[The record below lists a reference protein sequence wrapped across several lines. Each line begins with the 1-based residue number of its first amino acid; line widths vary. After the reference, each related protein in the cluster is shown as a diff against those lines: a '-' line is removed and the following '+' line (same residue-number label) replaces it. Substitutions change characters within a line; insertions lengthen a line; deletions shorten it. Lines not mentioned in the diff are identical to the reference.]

1 MVSQKKGFKRFY
13 TQEIKEIKDQYNE
26 AKAQTEEELKQA
38 ANRLFARFSTH
49 FPLWKRAVSAA
60 AELDCLISL
69 AKVSAGPGMCRP
81 RLVDQPGPF
90 LKICGGVNPCVAH
103 SLAGRDAIPNDIT
116 IGSEAGAADEAE
128 APKMLLVTGPNMG
141 GKSTLLRQACLS
153 VLLAQ
158 LGCHVPADACALS
171 PVDRIF
177 TRVGANDAIM
187 AGLSTF
193 RVEVRRRPSASH
205 SPSALT
211 PRPEL
216 TPTPLPQLDETALIL
231 KHATEKSLVILDELG
246 RGTAT
251 FDGMAIAHAVLDHLV
266 KVTKCRALFATHY
279 HALTRAYERPNAA
292 VALYHMACVV
302 DDATRDVT
310 FLYKFTTGACNR
322 SHGVHV
328 ARLAGLPAELLAA
341 AEQKSKAME
350 ATLDEKYKAQLA
362 RRLLALPEKVS
373 ADEARELWHE
383 VKAML
388 REPAA

>member
-26 AKAQTEEELKQA
+26 AKAQTEEALKQA

-90 LKICGGVNPCVAH
+90 LKISGGVNPCVAH

-116 IGSEAGAADEAE
+116 IGSEAGAADEAEE

-171 PVDRIF
+171 RPSNSRH
-177 TRVGANDAIM
+177 TRLPPSCPQASPARMPIQVRAL
-187 AGLSTF
+187 AGRSDLHA
-193 RVEVRRRPSASH
+193 RRRERRDH
-205 SPSALT
+205 GGALD
-211 PRPEL
+211 
-216 TPTPLPQLDETALIL
+216 LP
-231 KHATEKSLVILDELG
+231 
-246 RGTAT
+246 
-251 FDGMAIAHAVLDHLV
+251 
-266 KVTKCRALFATHY
+266 C
-279 HALTRAYERPNAA
+279 
-292 VALYHMACVV
+292 
-302 DDATRDVT
+302 
-310 FLYKFTTGACNR
+310 GAR
-322 SHGVHV
+322 
-328 ARLAGLPAELLAA
+328 
-341 AEQKSKAME
+341 
-350 ATLDEKYKAQLA
+350 
-362 RRLLALPEKVS
+362 
-373 ADEARELWHE
+373 
-383 VKAML
+383 
-388 REPAA
+388 

>member
-26 AKAQTEEELKQA
+26 AKAQTEEALKQA

-128 APKMLLVTGPNMG
+128 AEEAPKMLLVTGPNMG

-171 PVDRIF
+171 
-177 TRVGANDAIM
+177 
-187 AGLSTF
+187 
-193 RVEVRRRPSASH
+193 RPSNSRH
-205 SPSALT
+205 T
-211 PRPEL
+211 
-216 TPTPLPQLDETALIL
+216 
-231 KHATEKSLVILDELG
+231 
-246 RGTAT
+246 
-251 FDGMAIAHAVLDHLV
+251 
-266 KVTKCRALFATHY
+266 
-279 HALTRAYERPNAA
+279 
-292 VALYHMACVV
+292 
-302 DDATRDVT
+302 
-310 FLYKFTTGACNR
+310 
-322 SHGVHV
+322 
-328 ARLAGLPAELLAA
+328 
-341 AEQKSKAME
+341 
-350 ATLDEKYKAQLA
+350 
-362 RRLLALPEKVS
+362 
-373 ADEARELWHE
+373 
-383 VKAML
+383 
-388 REPAA
+388 

>member
-1 MVSQKKGFKRFY
+1 M
-13 TQEIKEIKDQYNE
+13 I
-26 AKAQTEEELKQA
+26 L
-38 ANRLFARFSTH
+38 
-49 FPLWKRAVSAA
+49 
-60 AELDCLISL
+60 
-69 AKVSAGPGMCRP
+69 
-81 RLVDQPGPF
+81 
-90 LKICGGVNPCVAH
+90 
-103 SLAGRDAIPNDIT
+103 
-116 IGSEAGAADEAE
+116 
-128 APKMLLVTGPNMG
+128 TGPNMG
-141 GKSTLLRQACLS
+141 GKSTLLRQACLTT
-153 VLLAQ
+153 LMAH
-158 LGCHVPADACALS
+158 LGCWVPAAACRLS

-193 RVEVRRRPSASH
+193 RVE
-205 SPSALT
+205 L
-211 PRPEL
+211 E
-216 TPTPLPQLDETALIL
+216 ETALIL
-231 KHATEKSLVILDELG
+231 KHATRHSLVILDELG

>member
-1 MVSQKKGFKRFY
+1 
-13 TQEIKEIKDQYNE
+13 
-26 AKAQTEEELKQA
+26 
-38 ANRLFARFSTH
+38 
-49 FPLWKRAVSAA
+49 
-60 AELDCLISL
+60 
-69 AKVSAGPGMCRP
+69 
-81 RLVDQPGPF
+81 
-90 LKICGGVNPCVAH
+90 
-103 SLAGRDAIPNDIT
+103 
-116 IGSEAGAADEAE
+116 
-128 APKMLLVTGPNMG
+128 MLLVTGPNMG

-171 PVDRIF
+171 PVELASHVVTACFLPQASPPACPHRCALSPVDRIF

-193 RVEVRRRPSASH
+193 RVE
-205 SPSALT
+205 
-211 PRPEL
+211 
-216 TPTPLPQLDETALIL
+216 LDETALIL

-310 FLYKFTTGACNR
+310 FLYCSPPARATARTASTSRASPASPPSPSPPPSR
-322 SHGVHV
+322 SRG
-328 ARLAGLPAELLAA
+328 RW
-341 AEQKSKAME
+341 
-350 ATLDEKYKAQLA
+350 
-362 RRLLALPEKVS
+362 RRRS
-373 ADEARELWHE
+373 TRSTRHSS
-383 VKAML
+383 
-388 REPAA
+388 PAASSRCRRRCRPTRRASCGTR

>member
-1 MVSQKKGFKRFY
+1 MWITFTQIENRRMHIPYLSLSIHYHRHHIQPSSQVLVLPLQRSP
-13 TQEIKEIKDQYNE
+13 
-26 AKAQTEEELKQA
+26 
-38 ANRLFARFSTH
+38 FA
-49 FPLWKRAVSAA
+49 L
-60 AELDCLISL
+60 E
-69 AKVSAGPGMCRP
+69 
-81 RLVDQPGPF
+81 
-90 LKICGGVNPCVAH
+90 PC
-103 SLAGRDAIPNDIT
+103 
-116 IGSEAGAADEAE
+116 
-128 APKMLLVTGPNMG
+128 
-141 GKSTLLRQACLS
+141 
-153 VLLAQ
+153 
-158 LGCHVPADACALS
+158 
-171 PVDRIF
+171 
-177 TRVGANDAIM
+177 VGANDAIM

-193 RVEVRRRPSASH
+193 RVE
-205 SPSALT
+205 
-211 PRPEL
+211 
-216 TPTPLPQLDETALIL
+216 LDETALIL

-350 ATLDEKYKAQLA
+350 ATLDEIRPYLAGTGGGQLELVDIEDPIVKV
-362 RRLLALPEKVS
+362 RLTGPAASVMTVRVAVTQK
-373 ADEARELWHE
+373 
-383 VKAML
+383 L
-388 REPAA
+388 REKMPSIAAVQLLN

>member
-13 TQEIKEIKDQYNE
+13 TSEIKEIKDQYNE
-26 AKAQTEEELKQA
+26 AKAQTEEALKQA

-90 LKICGGVNPCVAH
+90 LKISGGVNPCVAH

-116 IGSEAGAADEAE
+116 IGSEAGAADDEAE

-193 RVEVRRRPSASH
+193 RVE
-205 SPSALT
+205 
-211 PRPEL
+211 
-216 TPTPLPQLDETALIL
+216 LDETALIL

>member
-1 MVSQKKGFKRFY
+1 
-13 TQEIKEIKDQYNE
+13 
-26 AKAQTEEELKQA
+26 
-38 ANRLFARFSTH
+38 
-49 FPLWKRAVSAA
+49 
-60 AELDCLISL
+60 
-69 AKVSAGPGMCRP
+69 
-81 RLVDQPGPF
+81 
-90 LKICGGVNPCVAH
+90 
-103 SLAGRDAIPNDIT
+103 
-116 IGSEAGAADEAE
+116 
-128 APKMLLVTGPNMG
+128 MLLVTGPNMG

-171 PVDRIF
+171 PVELSHTRLPPSCPRLHPPHARTYRCALSPVDRIF
-177 TRVGANDAIM
+177 A
-187 AGLSTF
+187 
-193 RVEVRRRPSASH
+193 RRRERRDHGGARPSV
-205 SPSALT
+205 
-211 PRPEL
+211 E
-216 TPTPLPQLDETALIL
+216 LDETALIL
-231 KHATEKSLVILDELG
+231 KHAAKSLVILDELG

>member
-1 MVSQKKGFKRFY
+1 MTAFFLPH
-13 TQEIKEIKDQYNE
+13 
-26 AKAQTEEELKQA
+26 AHPPH
-38 ANRLFARFSTH
+38 ARTH
-49 FPLWKRAVSAA
+49 R
-60 AELDCLISL
+60 
-69 AKVSAGPGMCRP
+69 
-81 RLVDQPGPF
+81 
-90 LKICGGVNPCVAH
+90 
-103 SLAGRDAIPNDIT
+103 
-116 IGSEAGAADEAE
+116 
-128 APKMLLVTGPNMG
+128 
-141 GKSTLLRQACLS
+141 
-153 VLLAQ
+153 
-158 LGCHVPADACALS
+158 CALS

-193 RVEVRRRPSASH
+193 RVE
-205 SPSALT
+205 
-211 PRPEL
+211 
-216 TPTPLPQLDETALIL
+216 LDETALIL